1 MKTSIGYQWTTPLT
15 GKVKIK
21 KIKNVDLSSGGA
33 TGGNGTAT
41 SSHYVGRNVGGIVTG
56 NTTATD
62 GDATGGLNNLNIGQ

>member
-21 KIKNVDLSSGGA
+21 NVDITSCGA
-33 TGGNGTAT
+33 IGGNGTAT
-41 SSHYVGRNVGGIVTG
+41 GSHYVGRNVGGSVTRD
-56 NTTATD
+56 TTATD